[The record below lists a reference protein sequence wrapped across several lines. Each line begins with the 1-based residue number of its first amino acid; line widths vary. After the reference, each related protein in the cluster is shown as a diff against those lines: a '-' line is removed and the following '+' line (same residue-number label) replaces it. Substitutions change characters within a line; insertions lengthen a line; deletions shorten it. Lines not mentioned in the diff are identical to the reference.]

1 MELLIY
7 IIKTIFISGL
17 LLGYYALF
25 LRNRPFHGFN
35 RVFLL
40 SIPVISL
47 ILPLLDFGLPA
58 FWNNSLAGSPVR
70 LLGVGRGSFED
81 AISVYAGSGSGSVL
95 SWWMISGI
103 FSGLLSTLLL
113 IRFIKSIRF
122 LILLR
127 RNKPSRQLPE
137 ATVYFVNEGG
147 TPFSFLKNIFWG
159 ETLDIDSVAGNQI
172 LRHEIFHVKNNHS
185 LDILFMEIIF
195 ILCWFN
201 PFFYLIRRELRTI
214 HEYSADAYA
223 SQDLDEFAYAR
234 LLLMNESG
242 ISLSLTHP
250 FFKNQIKKRIT
261 MITRIR
267 NNKRAL
273 LGRLMI
279 LPLIAVLIGLFS
291 FKIGNHFRREK
302 IKSVRVVID
311 AGHGGSFT
319 GSQYDGL
326 LEKNINLVIAK
337 KIQSLAPDYNVEVI
351 MSRETDMTPGSN
363 ELHESLEYIAALPK
377 NKNATIFISIHA
389 NATESAQQGKL
400 QTAKSGFQIYIPK
413 STSEVYVGSLKLGS
427 TISEVI
433 KSDYTIEPELKQ
445 STDDGGNILIL
456 KKATVP
462 AVLIEC
468 GYMDNPNDQKYLQ
481 DEKSQEKIARDILE
495 GIRKYN
501 SQNS

>member
-1 MELLIY
+1 
-7 IIKTIFISGL
+7 
-17 LLGYYALF
+17 
-25 LRNRPFHGFN
+25 
-35 RVFLL
+35 
-40 SIPVISL
+40 
-47 ILPLLDFGLPA
+47 
-58 FWNNSLAGSPVR
+58 
-70 LLGVGRGSFED
+70 
-81 AISVYAGSGSGSVL
+81 
-95 SWWMISGI
+95 MISGI
-103 FSGLLSTLLL
+103 FSALLSAVLL
-113 IRFIKSIRF
+113 IRFIKTVRF
-122 LILLR
+122 LFLLR
-127 RNKPSRQLPE
+127 KNKPSRQLPE
-137 ATVYFVNEGG
+137 ATVYFVHEEG

-159 ETLDIDSVAGNQI
+159 ESLDIDSVTGNQI

-223 SQDLDEFAYAR
+223 SQGLDEFAYAR

-242 ISLSLTHP
+242 TSLSLTHP

-261 MITRIR
+261 MITRIK

-273 LGRLMI
+273 FARLMI

-291 FKIGNHFRREK
+291 FKIGSHFSRVTNK
-302 IKSVRVVID
+302 FVRVVID

-319 GSQYDGL
+319 GTQSGTL

-337 KIQSLAPDYNVEVI
+337 KIQTLAQEYNVEVV
-351 MSRETDMTPGSN
+351 MSRETDITPGSSD
-363 ELHESLEYIAALPK
+363 LHESLEYIAALPK
-377 NKNATIFISIHA
+377 NKDAALFISIHA
-389 NATESAQQGKL
+389 NATESAHQGKL
-400 QTAKSGFQIYIPK
+400 QMAKSGFQIYIPK
-413 STSEVYVGSLKLGS
+413 NTSEVYVGSLKLGS
-427 TISEVI
+427 IISESI
-433 KSDYTIEPELKQ
+433 KSDYTVEPELKQ
-445 STDDGGNILIL
+445 STEDGGNILIL

-495 GIRKYN
+495 GIKKYN
-501 SQNS
+501 SEYTGYQAAPNTR